1 MAGEAGKE
9 EEEDGGWSQLE
20 EDLQEKKATKLS
32 KFERRQKRQQE
43 LFAAQGPDGLSG
55 EAQEGDEEDDVLVT
69 VNKGDD
75 APLEEKPAT
84 QAEARARDAVKKGRL
99 RVRKDGS
106 IYVRGTG
113 GLGKNQHMT
122 FDESGDEE
130 SEREEAG
137 EEDEDEE
144 SAAAAKKAF
153 VESMRQKVEERE
165 EEDRKLMQEKVR
177 EKHRKIKEKLRR
189 KRPEGEDDVE
199 EVGPVLASPEEE
211 DSDTAEDHDGEGSV
225 EPPAKRQRGEM
236 ADLEAEALKLLG
248 ESEAVFGPAP
258 AFTVFVFLVPSPAEF
273 PRDCVDHLMPT
284 NRDECT
290 FHKNM
295 FACGSAMALT
305 VGILNPMD
313 VIKVRMQTSTTTRT
327 LWATVKNI
335 LHRDG
340 VKGLFLPGL
349 KSSMASDFVNGAFRV
364 GLYPE
369 VKGFLSSLC
378 DVPPTSL
385 PLSLGSSFLTGIVGS
400 FLGNPFDLIKI
411 RSQYEAGLLG
421 PDGRYLTG
429 RCIGSKPT
437 YPSVWTGVYSLLKD
451 GTLFRG
457 AHATCLR
464 AGLVTCA
471 QVSGFEQ
478 TKRACAELGLE
489 DGILT
494 RLVSGIISG
503 LLSTTVA
510 APVDLVRTRLM
521 SSATSFPSLTSTVSN
536 IIRAEGVRGLF
547 VGWTAAYMRIGPLFF
562 ISWPLIGLLREQV
575 LGLPPF

>member
-1 MAGEAGKE
+1 
-9 EEEDGGWSQLE
+9 
-20 EDLQEKKATKLS
+20 
-32 KFERRQKRQQE
+32 
-43 LFAAQGPDGLSG
+43 
-55 EAQEGDEEDDVLVT
+55 
-69 VNKGDD
+69 
-75 APLEEKPAT
+75 
-84 QAEARARDAVKKGRL
+84 
-99 RVRKDGS
+99 
-106 IYVRGTG
+106 
-113 GLGKNQHMT
+113 
-122 FDESGDEE
+122 
-130 SEREEAG
+130 
-137 EEDEDEE
+137 
-144 SAAAAKKAF
+144 
-153 VESMRQKVEERE
+153 
-165 EEDRKLMQEKVR
+165 
-177 EKHRKIKEKLRR
+177 
-189 KRPEGEDDVE
+189 
-199 EVGPVLASPEEE
+199 
-211 DSDTAEDHDGEGSV
+211 
-225 EPPAKRQRGEM
+225 
-236 ADLEAEALKLLG
+236 
-248 ESEAVFGPAP
+248 
-258 AFTVFVFLVPSPAEF
+258 
-273 PRDCVDHLMPT
+273 
-284 NRDECT
+284 
-290 FHKNM
+290 
-295 FACGSAMALT
+295 MALT

-327 LWATVKNI
+327 LWATVKSI

-340 VKGLFLPGL
+340 VKALFLPGL

-421 PDGRYLTG
+421 SDGRYLTG
-429 RCIGSKPT
+429 RCMGSKPT

-494 RLVSGIISG
+494 RLVSGVISG
-503 LLSTTVA
+503 LLATTVA

-547 VGWTAAYMRIGPLFF
+547 GAGVRASTVLIRAASVQSIDAALDSPRGCSKKELSVNTAWDGRDNGGDVSSAMNYSRLSGGLGIAATAA
-562 ISWPLIGLLREQV
+562 LLNPIEV
-575 LGLPPF
+575 LKVRMQTQQPRMSLTTIMKST